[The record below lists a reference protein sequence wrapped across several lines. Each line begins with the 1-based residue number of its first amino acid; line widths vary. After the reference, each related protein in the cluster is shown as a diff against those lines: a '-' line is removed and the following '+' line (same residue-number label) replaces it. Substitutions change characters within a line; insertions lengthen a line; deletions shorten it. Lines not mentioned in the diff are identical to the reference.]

1 MRVQTAAPSL
11 ERVGGIVSLAV
22 AALATLALGMAWY
35 AESVLG
41 LVPCALCLL
50 ERWPYRA
57 AIAFGML
64 AAALPRIPASIA
76 RALLILTLLA
86 GAGLGLTHVGV
97 EQGWWPDPLPECMAP
112 AFHGGS
118 IAERLATM
126 PTRPAKPCDEPT
138 YLVPG
143 LPISMAAMDMLLN
156 LALAATIAIS
166 WPRARR
172 SERRRVV

>member
-11 ERVGGIVSLAV
+11 KRVGGIVPLAV
-22 AALATLALGMAWY
+22 AALATLALGAAWY

-57 AIAFGML
+57 AIAFGLL
-64 AAALPRIPASIA
+64 AAALPRIPASVA

-112 AFHGGS
+112 TFHGGS
-118 IAERLATM
+118 LAERLAAM

-138 YLVPG
+138 YLVPV

-156 LALAATIAIS
+156 LALTATIAIS
-166 WPRARR
+166 WPRATR
-172 SERRRVV
+172 SKGRRVV